1 MPASVQT
8 TECLTGKP
16 FSGQT
21 DRPEDSRFSWT
32 VVALTLSREK
42 LYDRINRRAEGMVHA
57 GLKEEVRRLLNAGV
71 PEDAQSMSGIGYRQM
86 IPLIRGEGTEEDVI
100 REIQKASRH
109 YAKRQMTFLR
119 REETVSWVDT
129 DTPDLYES
137 VKERMRINPW
147 TRLKT

>member
-1 MPASVQT
+1 MS
-8 TECLTGKP
+8 GKP

-32 VVALTLSREK
+32 VVALTMSREK